1 MTFDFFLVCG
11 YIRRWAVKVC
21 MRFIKEWRVRRW
33 AVKLLNWIVKKWKG
47 ETVGRRRP
55 KVYTVVLRRSNRQR
69 KDPERFVFAKGLICI
84 VKF

>member
-1 MTFDFFLVCG
+1 M
-11 YIRRWAVKVC
+11 KVC

-55 KVYTVVLRRSNRQR
+55 VVLRRSNRQR
-69 KDPERFVFAKGLICI
+69 KDPERFVSAKGLICI